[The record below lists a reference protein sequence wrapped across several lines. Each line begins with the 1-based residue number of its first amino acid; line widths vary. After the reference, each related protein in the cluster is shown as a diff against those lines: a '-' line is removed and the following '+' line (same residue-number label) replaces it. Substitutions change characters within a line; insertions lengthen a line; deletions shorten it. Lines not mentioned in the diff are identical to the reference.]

1 MSSFE
6 ANGVPYLLWV
16 PGLGLDERSSAAV
29 RSRVGGRVVRLPGMG
44 VRTTVPPFAE
54 LVNCLR
60 TRPGTE
66 PVVLVGHS
74 QSCLVV
80 AAAAVGDPRVLGL
93 LLLGPTPDPRLRRFP
108 VLVARWVRTAARE
121 PWWQVPLVV
130 GQWLR
135 TGPRAMA
142 ALWRRTVTQRLDD
155 VLRRVA
161 VPVVVVRGDADALVP
176 RDWAAHLAAC
186 APRGRLEE
194 LPGAA
199 HMVLHT
205 RPDDVARV
213 ARELAAELSA
223 G

>member
-6 ANGVPYLLWV
+6 ANGVPDLLWV
-16 PGLGLDERSSAAV
+16 PGLGLDERSSAEV
-29 RSRVGGRVVRLPGMG
+29 RSRVGGRVVRMPGMG
-44 VRTTVPPFAE
+44 VRTTVPPFGE
-54 LVNCLR
+54 LVNRLR

-80 AAAAVGDPRVLGL
+80 AAAAVGDPRVMGL

-121 PWWQVPLVV
+121 PWWQAPLVV
-130 GQWLR
+130 RQWLR

-142 ALWRRTVTQRLDD
+142 ALWLRTGTQRLDD

-161 VPVVVVRGDADALVP
+161 VPVVVVRGDGDALVP
-176 RDWAAHLAAC
+176 RDWAAHLADC
-186 APRGRLEE
+186 APCGRLVE

-205 RPDDVARV
+205 RPEDVARV

>member
-6 ANGVPYLLWV
+6 ANGVPDVLWV
-16 PGLGLDERSSAAV
+16 PGLGLDERSSAGV
-29 RSRVGGRVVRLPGMG
+29 RDRIGGRVLPMPGMG

-54 LVNCLR
+54 LVNRVR

-66 PVVLVGHS
+66 PVVLIGHS

-80 AAAAVGDPRVLGL
+80 AAAAVGDPRVVGL

-130 GQWLR
+130 RQWLR
-135 TGPRAMA
+135 TGAPAMV

-155 VLRRVA
+155 ILGRVE
-161 VPVVVVRGDADALVP
+161 VPVVVVRGARDALVP
-176 RDWAAHLAAC
+176 RDWAAHLAGC
-186 APRGRLEE
+186 APLGRLVE

-199 HMVLHT
+199 HMVVHT
-205 RPDDVARV
+205 RPEDVARV
-213 ARELAAELSA
+213 ARELVAELTI